1 MSMTYYEWSCKSS
14 GYAIR
19 HYKAWEQIR
28 WLGFIQVKVNSTSQ
42 GKLTPQD
49 ILELPT
55 DPEKVI
61 MVATSKED
69 RQEMYEKAQERLRMM
84 GK

>member
-19 HYKAWEQIR
+19 EYKSWEKFRYISW
-28 WLGFIQVKVNSTSQ
+28 WLVRMNATNAPKS
-42 GKLTPQD
+42 PQD

-61 MVATSKED
+61 IVATSKED